1 MWKVEVLSMD
11 QERPPWRWCWRREGR
26 GRRPK
31 PRFIGFQPSR
41 VVFVPL
47 DESGC
52 PVNNEPIYLNPD
64 ELEALRLVY
73 YLGLTQEE
81 AAKRMGISR
90 GTLWRALSS
99 GRKKLVS
106 ALVERRPLILMLSS
120 AP

>member
-1 MWKVEVLSMD
+1 MS

-41 VVFVPL
+41 VIFVPL
-47 DESGC
+47 DESGR
-52 PVNNEPIYLNPD
+52 PVNNEPIYINPD

-81 AAKRMGISR
+81 AAKKMGISR

>member
-1 MWKVEVLSMD
+1 M
-11 QERPPWRWCWRREGR
+11 
-26 GRRPK
+26 
-31 PRFIGFQPSR
+31 
-41 VVFVPL
+41 
-47 DESGC
+47 
-52 PVNNEPIYLNPD
+52 NNEPIYINPD

-81 AAKRMGISR
+81 AAKKMGISR